1 MRFKLLCFLIPPKVA
16 FVITLRYLA
25 ISISDIPWVSWHFH
39 SRSRGRKQLC
49 WEWACS
55 LGSQSPVISLLL
67 GPILEKGFLVQR
79 QTWRGVK
86 IIPRSQEM
94 SVPDLFLPLSI
105 TDRSYQL
112 FQYPS
117 QSYEEINS
125 FFSLWLVS
133 KGSLESKVLGS
144 PRIPAGR
151 PELQL
156 GLRKNSIWGL
166 TCLQNLAH
174 RSSAPLSGCWCHCLP
189 LQTTFI
195 YIIGPVATKHLPR
208 FILHRFCLYF

>member
-1 MRFKLLCFLIPPKVA
+1 MCLIVLPPLSLPKYLRQFTGKNIKIGKTEKTFYWGEKDKHNCAQKESVGAGRINLGKIGFHGGSQIKLNYEHHNSLESFIKYRFLGL
-16 FVITLRYLA
+16 TLRGCK
-25 ISISDIPWVSWHFH
+25 V
-39 SRSRGRKQLC
+39 
-49 WEWACS
+49 
-55 LGSQSPVISLLL
+55 
-67 GPILEKGFLVQR
+67 
-79 QTWRGVK
+79 
-86 IIPRSQEM
+86 
-94 SVPDLFLPLSI
+94 
-105 TDRSYQL
+105 DRSYQL